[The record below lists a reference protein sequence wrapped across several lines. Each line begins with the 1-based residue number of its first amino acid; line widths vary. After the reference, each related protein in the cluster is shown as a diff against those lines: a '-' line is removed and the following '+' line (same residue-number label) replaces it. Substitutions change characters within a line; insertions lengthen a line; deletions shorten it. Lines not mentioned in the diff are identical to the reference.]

1 MIFLKGI
8 PLYFRNLNYD
18 DIKYSYYNLMN
29 LLSDYNINLINTL
42 TYDEFLN
49 KFNYDHI
56 VFVIINSNT
65 NTVVASGTIEILNK
79 KSRCNVCIIKDIIID
94 NEYEKEKQLYSY
106 FLNNL
111 INYSVSI
118 EKCVKYIIK

>member
-1 MIFLKGI
+1 MLFLKGI
-8 PLYFRNLNYD
+8 PLYFRKLNYD
-18 DIKYSYYNLMN
+18 DIKYSYYNLMS

-79 KSRCNVCIIKDIIID
+79 KSRCNVCIIKEIIID

-118 EKCVKYIIK
+118 EKCIKYIIK

>member
-8 PLYFRNLNYD
+8 PLYFRKLNYD

-111 INYSVSI
+111 INYSVGI
-118 EKCVKYIIK
+118 EKCIKYIIK

>member
-8 PLYFRNLNYD
+8 PLYFRKLNYD

-79 KSRCNVCIIKDIIID
+79 KSRCNVCIIKEIIID
-94 NEYEKEKQLYSY
+94 NEYEKEKQLHSY

>member
-8 PLYFRNLNYD
+8 PLYFRKLNYD

-79 KSRCNVCIIKDIIID
+79 NSMCNVCIIKDIIID
-94 NEYEKEKQLYSY
+94 NEYEKERELYSY

>member
-8 PLYFRNLNYD
+8 PLYFRKLNYD

-118 EKCVKYIIK
+118 EKCIKYIIK

>member
-1 MIFLKGI
+1 MIYLKGI
-8 PLYFRNLNYD
+8 PLYFRKLNYD

-79 KSRCNVCIIKDIIID
+79 KSRCNVCIIKEIIID

>member
-8 PLYFRNLNYD
+8 PLYFRKLNYD

-29 LLSDYNINLINTL
+29 LLSYYNINLINTL

-79 KSRCNVCIIKDIIID
+79 NSMCNVCIIKDIIID

>member
-1 MIFLKGI
+1 MIYLKGI
-8 PLYFRNLNYD
+8 PLYFRKLNYD

-79 KSRCNVCIIKDIIID
+79 KSRCNVCIIKEIIID

-111 INYSVSI
+111 INYSVGI
-118 EKCVKYIIK
+118 EKCIKYIIK

>member
-1 MIFLKGI
+1 MLFLKGI
-8 PLYFRNLNYD
+8 PLYFRKLNYD
-18 DIKYSYYNLMN
+18 DIKCSYYNLMS

-79 KSRCNVCIIKDIIID
+79 KSRCNVCIIKEIIID

-111 INYSVSI
+111 IKYSANI

>member
-8 PLYFRNLNYD
+8 PLYFRKLNYD
-18 DIKYSYYNLMN
+18 DIKYSYYNLMS

-79 KSRCNVCIIKDIIID
+79 NNMCNVCIIKEIIID

-118 EKCVKYIIK
+118 EKCIKYIIK

>member
-8 PLYFRNLNYD
+8 PLYFRKLNYD

-79 KSRCNVCIIKDIIID
+79 KSRCNVCIIKEIIID

-106 FLNNL
+106 FLNKL
-111 INYSVSI
+111 INYSVII

>member
-1 MIFLKGI
+1 MLFLKGI
-8 PLYFRNLNYD
+8 PLYFRKLNYD
-18 DIKYSYYNLMN
+18 DIKYSYYNLMS

-111 INYSVSI
+111 INYSVGI
-118 EKCVKYIIK
+118 EKCIKYIIK

>member
-8 PLYFRNLNYD
+8 PLYFRKLNYD

-79 KSRCNVCIIKDIIID
+79 NSMCNVCIIKDIIID
-94 NEYEKEKQLYSY
+94 NEYEKERQLYSY

-118 EKCVKYIIK
+118 EKCIKYIIK

>member
-1 MIFLKGI
+1 MLFLKGI
-8 PLYFRNLNYD
+8 PLYFRKLNYD
-18 DIKYSYYNLMN
+18 DIKYSYYNLMS

-42 TYDEFLN
+42 TYGEFLN

-79 KSRCNVCIIKDIIID
+79 KSRCNVCIIKEIIID
-94 NEYEKEKQLYSY
+94 NEYEKEKKLYSY

-111 INYSVSI
+111 INYSVGI

>member
-8 PLYFRNLNYD
+8 PLYFRKLNYD

-29 LLSDYNINLINTL
+29 LLSYYNINLINTL

-79 KSRCNVCIIKDIIID
+79 KSRCNVCIIKEIIID

>member
-8 PLYFRNLNYD
+8 PLYFRKLNYD
-18 DIKYSYYNLMN
+18 DIKYSYYNLMS

-42 TYDEFLN
+42 TYGEFLN

-79 KSRCNVCIIKDIIID
+79 KSRCNVCIIKEIIID
-94 NEYEKEKQLYSY
+94 NEYEKEKKLYSY

>member
-8 PLYFRNLNYD
+8 PLYFRELNYD

-79 KSRCNVCIIKDIIID
+79 KSRCNVCIIKEIIID

>member
-1 MIFLKGI
+1 MLFLKGI
-8 PLYFRNLNYD
+8 PLYFRKLNYD

>member
-1 MIFLKGI
+1 MIYLKGI
-8 PLYFRNLNYD
+8 PLYFRKLNYD

-111 INYSVSI
+111 INYSVGI
-118 EKCVKYIIK
+118 EKCIKYIIK

>member
-8 PLYFRNLNYD
+8 PLYFRKLNYD

-42 TYDEFLN
+42 TYDDFLN
-49 KFNYDHI
+49 KFNYEHI

-111 INYSVSI
+111 INYSVGI
-118 EKCVKYIIK
+118 EKCIKYIIK

>member
-8 PLYFRNLNYD
+8 PLYFRKLNYD

-79 KSRCNVCIIKDIIID
+79 KSRCNVCIIKEIIID

>member
-1 MIFLKGI
+1 M
-8 PLYFRNLNYD
+8 
-18 DIKYSYYNLMN
+18 S

-42 TYDEFLN
+42 TCDEFLN

-56 VFVIINSNT
+56 IFVVINLNT
-65 NTVVASGTIEILNK
+65 NLVVASGTIEILNK
-79 KSRCNVCIIKDIIID
+79 NSMYSVCIIKEIIID

-111 INYSVSI
+111 INHSVII

>member
-8 PLYFRNLNYD
+8 PLYFRKLNYD

-79 KSRCNVCIIKDIIID
+79 KSRCNVCIIKEIIID

-111 INYSVSI
+111 INYSVGI
-118 EKCVKYIIK
+118 EKCIKYIIK

>member
-8 PLYFRNLNYD
+8 PLYFRKLNYD

-79 KSRCNVCIIKDIIID
+79 NSMCNVCIIKDIIID

-118 EKCVKYIIK
+118 EKCIKYIIK

>member
-8 PLYFRNLNYD
+8 PLYFRKLNYD

>member
-8 PLYFRNLNYD
+8 PLYFRKLNYD

-94 NEYEKEKQLYSY
+94 NEYEKERELYSY

>member
-1 MIFLKGI
+1 MLFLKGI
-8 PLYFRNLNYD
+8 PLYFRKLNYD

-79 KSRCNVCIIKDIIID
+79 KSRCNVCIIKEIIID

>member
-1 MIFLKGI
+1 MLFLKGI
-8 PLYFRNLNYD
+8 PLYFRKLNYD

-29 LLSDYNINLINTL
+29 LLSYYNINLINTL

-79 KSRCNVCIIKDIIID
+79 NSMCNVCIIKDIIID

-118 EKCVKYIIK
+118 EKCIKYIIK

>member
-8 PLYFRNLNYD
+8 PLYFRKLNYD

-79 KSRCNVCIIKDIIID
+79 KSKCNVCIIKDIIID

-111 INYSVSI
+111 INYSVGI
-118 EKCVKYIIK
+118 EKCIKYIIK

>member
-8 PLYFRNLNYD
+8 PLYFRELNYD

-79 KSRCNVCIIKDIIID
+79 KSRCNVCIIKEIIID

-111 INYSVSI
+111 INYSVGI
-118 EKCVKYIIK
+118 EKCIKYIIK

>member
-8 PLYFRNLNYD
+8 PLYFRKLNYD
-18 DIKYSYYNLMN
+18 DIKCSYYNLMS

-79 KSRCNVCIIKDIIID
+79 KSRCNVCIIKEIIID
-94 NEYEKEKQLYSY
+94 NEYEKEKKLYSY

>member
-1 MIFLKGI
+1 MIYLKGI
-8 PLYFRNLNYD
+8 PLYFRKLNYD
-18 DIKYSYYNLMN
+18 DIKCSYYNLMS

-42 TYDEFLN
+42 TCDEFLN

-56 VFVIINSNT
+56 IFVVINLNT
-65 NTVVASGTIEILNK
+65 NLVVASGTIEILNK
-79 KSRCNVCIIKDIIID
+79 NSMYCVCIIKEIIID

-111 INYSVSI
+111 IKYSANI

>member
-1 MIFLKGI
+1 MLFLKGI
-8 PLYFRNLNYD
+8 PLYFRKLNYD
-18 DIKYSYYNLMN
+18 DIKYSYYNLMS

-42 TYDEFLN
+42 TYGEFLN

-79 KSRCNVCIIKDIIID
+79 KSRCNVCIIKEIIID
-94 NEYEKEKQLYSY
+94 NEYEKEKKLYSY

>member
-1 MIFLKGI
+1 MLFLKGI
-8 PLYFRNLNYD
+8 PLYFRKLNYD
-18 DIKYSYYNLMN
+18 DIKYSYYNLMS

-79 KSRCNVCIIKDIIID
+79 KSRCNVCIIKEIIID

>member
-1 MIFLKGI
+1 MLFLKGI
-8 PLYFRNLNYD
+8 PLYFRKLNYD
-18 DIKYSYYNLMN
+18 DIKYSYYNLMS

-118 EKCVKYIIK
+118 EKCIKYIIK

>member
-1 MIFLKGI
+1 
-8 PLYFRNLNYD
+8 
-18 DIKYSYYNLMN
+18 MN

>member
-8 PLYFRNLNYD
+8 PLYFRKLNYD

-94 NEYEKEKQLYSY
+94 NEYEKERQLYSY

>member
-1 MIFLKGI
+1 M
-8 PLYFRNLNYD
+8 
-18 DIKYSYYNLMN
+18 S

-42 TYDEFLN
+42 TCDEFLN

-56 VFVIINSNT
+56 IFVVINLNT
-65 NTVVASGTIEILNK
+65 NLVVASGTIEILNK
-79 KSRCNVCIIKDIIID
+79 NSMYSVCIIKEIIID

-111 INYSVSI
+111 IKYSANI

>member
-8 PLYFRNLNYD
+8 PLYFRKLNYD

-79 KSRCNVCIIKDIIID
+79 KSRCNVCIIKEIIID
-94 NEYEKEKQLYSY
+94 NEYEKEKKLYSY